1 MWVASVDSC
10 SLLSEFLA
18 WLGSQLL
25 GEDKTYMY
33 MSYWSYF
40 KWWVCFKRAVFLW
53 DLVDVVPALVFQEG
67 EIFTDEND
75 PEGKGFYQRLIHPKL
90 YQMYN
95 NMLFRL

>member
-1 MWVASVDSC
+1 M
-10 SLLSEFLA
+10 
-18 WLGSQLL
+18 
-25 GEDKTYMY
+25 
-33 MSYWSYF
+33 
-40 KWWVCFKRAVFLW
+40 FLW

-75 PEGKGFYQRLIHPKL
+75 PEGKGFYQRLINPKL